1 MKRLTTEQKEEIQ
14 VFAKEGMSP
23 QEIAEHMGISLSLAK
38 KYSKPAE
45 PDDEEV
51 ETADDDSK
59 SIEDFYEMVIAAKDA
74 HITSL
79 EQVIELLTKKV
90 QP

>member
-23 QEIAEHMGISLSLAK
+23 QGIAESMGISLSLAK

-45 PDDEEV
+45 SDDEEV

-74 HITSL
+74 HIASL